1 MNGTQRL
8 QSGEVQARKGKTGD
22 SLEEKLIRQ
31 GSWHGKRL
39 CELKMGSEV
48 SSFTAD

>member
-1 MNGTQRL
+1 MVHRGYRV
-8 QSGEVQARKGKTGD
+8 EKFRPERAKTGD

-31 GSWHGKRL
+31 GSWHGKRV